1 MKHLFNLIVLLCL
14 IGAGF
19 LIGKDY
25 AIHRYHNSITYKVRV
40 DTVTVRD
47 TITNLIPKYITI
59 LRTDTLVTPKDTI
72 YLPIEQK
79 TVIEKIDN
87 DSVKGS
93 IKAVFSGFDAVLD
106 TLQYDLQITNKTL
119 YKRRKLGFTIGVSSG
134 IGYDFNN
141 KVTPYIGVGV
151 TWGYNF

>member
-1 MKHLFNLIVLLCL
+1 MGRK
-14 IGAGF
+14 
-19 LIGKDY
+19 Y
-25 AIHRYHNSITYKVRV
+25 AIQKFDSINYEVRV
-40 DTVTVRD
+40 DTVTIND
-47 TITNLIPKYITI
+47 TITNFTPKYITI
-59 LRTDTLVTPKDTI
+59 VKTDTLITPKDTI

-79 TVIEKIDN
+79 TVIEDIDN

-106 TLQYDLQITNKTL
+106 TLQYDLQITNRTL
-119 YKRRKLGFTIGVSSG
+119 YKRRKWGFTIGVSSG

-141 KVTPYIGVGV
+141 RVTPYIGLGV